1 MLSGSFRKL
10 QAEKEAKDSPKSRAT
25 CELVLPLNDLQ
36 QLIWSVGRGTED
48 G

>member
-25 CELVLPLNDLQ
+25 CEFCPLNDLQ
-36 QLIWSVGRGTED
+36 QLIWPVGRGTED